1 MSEIISEAE
10 AELLLANLDAE
21 VRKAV
26 PDLLLLSVYPPDQD
40 WLDPVTVLDSIQAEI
55 AEGVPIVRKV
65 RVAESSDVDRVTGR
79 PRPSQSTSAELTG
92 SRPYTAVESLD
103 LTTEALALVFVS
115 PVQMASKVFST
126 LSKFSRIET
135 HLVEVKFAA
144 KKEDT
149 PDPVLELDI
158 ATVELARSVARPLA
172 KELDQLSRSLGQE
185 TRNISVDPE
194 KN

>member
-1 MSEIISEAE
+1 MTEMISEAE

-26 PDLLLLSVYPPDQD
+26 PELLPLDLYPSAQD

-55 AEGVPIVRKV
+55 AEGVPVVRKV
-65 RVAESSDVDRVTGR
+65 RVAESSEVDRVTGK

-126 LSKFSRIET
+126 LSKFSRTEID
-135 HLVEVKFAA
+135 LVEVKFAA
-144 KKEDT
+144 KKEET
-149 PDPVLELDI
+149 SDPVLELDS
-158 ATVELARSVARPLA
+158 ATVDLARSVARPLA
-172 KELDQLSRSLGQE
+172 KELDKLSRSLTQK
-185 TRNISVDPE
+185 TRNISVEPE